1 MLITAGH
8 YTCLLPNIP
17 MSASIG
23 PFVSQVF
30 VTISTFPV
38 AGRQWYHG
46 IPQHLG
52 MDQYLLIP
60 FLVGWTFIYQLFWCS
75 PGVQGFDT
83 LQYPMISQSYPHL
96 KKTII
101 GTSELPCCKTSIFFS
116 FPRPPRAE
124 GCRDV
129 PRRILRNVGRWTRC
143 SFTHSVLKLAGQVR
157 RSSIPQSGVPWQA
170 SHNLLRGTM

>member
-75 PGVQGFDT
+75 PGVQGFDPSPFLIFCGENPWKRWERAPFWGSHLFRQSHKLGKPWKVDDQVVAT
-83 LQYPMISQSYPHL
+83 AHSYGKLPLKSLIYPAI
-96 KKTII
+96 TWW
-101 GTSELPCCKTSIFFS
+101 IF
-116 FPRPPRAE
+116 P
-124 GCRDV
+124 
-129 PRRILRNVGRWTRC
+129 
-143 SFTHSVLKLAGQVR
+143 
-157 RSSIPQSGVPWQA
+157 
-170 SHNLLRGTM
+170 